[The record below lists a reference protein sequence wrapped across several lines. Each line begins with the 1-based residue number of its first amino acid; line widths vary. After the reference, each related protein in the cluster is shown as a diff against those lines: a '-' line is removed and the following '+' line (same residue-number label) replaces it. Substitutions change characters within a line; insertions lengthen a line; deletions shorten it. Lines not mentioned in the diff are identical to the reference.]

1 MITGH
6 EGVSFDIEGKVIPD
20 SVGQGTGTMV
30 VEQHGSLLK
39 AIDTSDGEEI
49 HLGSTL
55 GNNIILTNGGYAE
68 VPGMGEIRFE
78 SVGNGTIEKG
88 ANGLEIYMNWVWHL
102 YDSDNNLISNSVGT
116 QIWEWLE

>member
-1 MITGH
+1 MITGQ

-20 SVGQGTGTMV
+20 SVEQGTGTMV

-49 HLGSTL
+49 HLGSTP

-68 VPGMGEIRFE
+68 VPGMLNLLVTELSRKEQMGLRF
-78 SVGNGTIEKG
+78 I
-88 ANGLEIYMNWVWHL
+88 
-102 YDSDNNLISNSVGT
+102 
-116 QIWEWLE
+116 